1 MFSIKRNIVEEPLE
15 TVEIEINQTR
25 KKLAKS
31 NQRLNFILI
40 MYPEKK
46 RSNWWYLVPILF
58 GIIGG
63 IIGYYAL
70 RRDAPEKA
78 KKCLDLGLSITA
90 INIIANIA
98 LISVGLDYPGVGSTV
113 NA

>member
-1 MFSIKRNIVEEPLE
+1 
-15 TVEIEINQTR
+15 
-25 KKLAKS
+25 
-31 NQRLNFILI
+31 
-40 MYPEKK
+40 MYPERK

-63 IIGYYAL
+63 IIGYFAL
-70 RRDAPEKA
+70 KRDAPEKA
-78 KKCLDLGLSITA
+78 KKCLYLGLVLTV

-98 LISVGLDYPGVGSTV
+98 LFSVGIGLDQGYNV

>member
-1 MFSIKRNIVEEPLE
+1 
-15 TVEIEINQTR
+15 
-25 KKLAKS
+25 
-31 NQRLNFILI
+31 

-63 IIGYYAL
+63 IIGYFAL

-78 KKCLDLGLSITA
+78 KKCLYLGLKLTA
-90 INIIANIA
+90 INIIANFA
-98 LISVGLDYPGVGSTV
+98 LFSAGIGFDQGYNV

>member
-1 MFSIKRNIVEEPLE
+1 
-15 TVEIEINQTR
+15 
-25 KKLAKS
+25 
-31 NQRLNFILI
+31 

-46 RSNWWYLVPILF
+46 RSNWWYIVPILF

-70 RRDAPEKA
+70 RRDDPQKA
-78 KKCLDLGLSITA
+78 KKCLYLGLILTA

-98 LISVGLDYPGVGSTV
+98 LVAAGIGLDQGYNV
-113 NA
+113 NV

>member
-1 MFSIKRNIVEEPLE
+1 
-15 TVEIEINQTR
+15 
-25 KKLAKS
+25 
-31 NQRLNFILI
+31 

-46 RSNWWYLVPILF
+46 RSNLWYIVPILF

-70 RRDAPEKA
+70 RRDDPQKA
-78 KKCLDLGLSITA
+78 KKCLYLGLILTA

-98 LISVGLDYPGVGSTV
+98 LVAAGIGFEQGYNV

>member
-1 MFSIKRNIVEEPLE
+1 
-15 TVEIEINQTR
+15 
-25 KKLAKS
+25 
-31 NQRLNFILI
+31 
-40 MYPEKK
+40 MYSEKK
-46 RSNWWYLVPILF
+46 RSNWWYIVPILF

-70 RRDAPEKA
+70 RRDDPQKA
-78 KKCLDLGLSITA
+78 KKCMYIGLILTA

-98 LISVGLDYPGVGSTV
+98 LVAAGIGFEQGYNV

>member
-1 MFSIKRNIVEEPLE
+1 MC
-15 TVEIEINQTR
+15 
-25 KKLAKS
+25 
-31 NQRLNFILI
+31 
-40 MYPEKK
+40 PERK

-63 IIGYYAL
+63 IIGYFAL

-78 KKCLDLGLSITA
+78 KKCLYIGLILTV
-90 INIIANIA
+90 INIISA
-98 LISVGLDYPGVGSTV
+98 GLFSAGIGLEQGYDV

>member
-1 MFSIKRNIVEEPLE
+1 
-15 TVEIEINQTR
+15 
-25 KKLAKS
+25 
-31 NQRLNFILI
+31 

-46 RSNWWYLVPILF
+46 RSNWWYIVPILF

-70 RRDAPEKA
+70 RRDDPQKA
-78 KKCLDLGLSITA
+78 KKCLYLGLILTA

-98 LISVGLDYPGVGSTV
+98 LVAAGIGFEQGYNV
-113 NA
+113 NV

>member
-1 MFSIKRNIVEEPLE
+1 
-15 TVEIEINQTR
+15 
-25 KKLAKS
+25 
-31 NQRLNFILI
+31 
-40 MYPEKK
+40 MYPERK

-63 IIGYYAL
+63 IIGYFAL
-70 RRDAPEKA
+70 RRDEPQKA
-78 KKCLDLGLSITA
+78 KKCLYLGLIFTL

-98 LISVGLDYPGVGSTV
+98 LVAAGIGFEQGYNV

>member
-1 MFSIKRNIVEEPLE
+1 
-15 TVEIEINQTR
+15 
-25 KKLAKS
+25 
-31 NQRLNFILI
+31 

-46 RSNWWYLVPILF
+46 RSNWWYIVPILF

-70 RRDAPEKA
+70 RRDDPQKA
-78 KKCLDLGLSITA
+78 KKCLYLGLILTA
-90 INIIANIA
+90 INIVANIILA
-98 LISVGLDYPGVGSTV
+98 SAGIGLEQGFNV

>member
-1 MFSIKRNIVEEPLE
+1 
-15 TVEIEINQTR
+15 
-25 KKLAKS
+25 
-31 NQRLNFILI
+31 
-40 MYPEKK
+40 MYPEKS
-46 RSNWWYLVPILF
+46 RSNWWYIVPILF

-70 RRDAPEKA
+70 RRDDPQKA
-78 KKCLDLGLSITA
+78 KKCLYLGLILTA

-98 LISVGLDYPGVGSTV
+98 LVAAGIGFEQGYNV

>member
-1 MFSIKRNIVEEPLE
+1 
-15 TVEIEINQTR
+15 
-25 KKLAKS
+25 
-31 NQRLNFILI
+31 

-46 RSNWWYLVPILF
+46 RSNWWYIVPILF

-70 RRDAPEKA
+70 RRDDPQKA
-78 KKCLDLGLSITA
+78 KKCLYLGLILTA

-98 LISVGLDYPGVGSTV
+98 LVAAGIGFEQGYNV

>member
-1 MFSIKRNIVEEPLE
+1 
-15 TVEIEINQTR
+15 
-25 KKLAKS
+25 
-31 NQRLNFILI
+31 

-46 RSNWWYLVPILF
+46 RSNWWYIVPILF

-70 RRDAPEKA
+70 RRDDPQKA
-78 KKCLDLGLSITA
+78 KKCLYLGLILTA
-90 INIIANIA
+90 IKIIANIA
-98 LISVGLDYPGVGSTV
+98 LIAAGIGFEQGYNV